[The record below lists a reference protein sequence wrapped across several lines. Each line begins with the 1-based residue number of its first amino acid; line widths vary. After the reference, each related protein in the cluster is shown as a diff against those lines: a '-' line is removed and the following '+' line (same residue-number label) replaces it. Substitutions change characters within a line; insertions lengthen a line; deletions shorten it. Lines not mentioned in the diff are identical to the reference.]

1 MTSTQHVEVRD
12 AAGLLQRVRHHFDMS
27 IAAQTAARDNAAEA
41 IVLAAS
47 VVADAF
53 AAGHKVLL
61 CGNGG
66 SAADCQHV
74 AAEFVSRLSSARE
87 RRALPAIALTTNG
100 SVLTAQ
106 ANDYSFDSVFARQVE
121 ALGVAGDVLIAIS
134 TSGASRNVGEAARA
148 ARDRGLHVIGLFGAG
163 APLAGAVHTL
173 VTVDSVSQQATQ
185 ECFLAIEHAFCDLVE
200 ELLFGFGGDRSGA
213 ATAATVSSTS

>member
-1 MTSTQHVEVRD
+1 MSARHVEVRD
-12 AAGLLQRVRHHFDMS
+12 AAGLLQRVRHHFDES

-53 AAGHKVLL
+53 ASGHKVLL

-87 RRALPAIALTTNG
+87 RRALPAIALTTDG
-100 SVLTAQ
+100 SILTAQ

-134 TSGASRNVGEAARA
+134 TSGASRNVAEAVDT

-163 APLAGAVHTL
+163 APLARAVDTL

-185 ECFLAIEHAFCDLVE
+185 ECFLAVEHALCELVE
-200 ELLFGFGGDRSGA
+200 ELLFGSGDDRSGVTPA
-213 ATAATVSSTS
+213 AMVSATP